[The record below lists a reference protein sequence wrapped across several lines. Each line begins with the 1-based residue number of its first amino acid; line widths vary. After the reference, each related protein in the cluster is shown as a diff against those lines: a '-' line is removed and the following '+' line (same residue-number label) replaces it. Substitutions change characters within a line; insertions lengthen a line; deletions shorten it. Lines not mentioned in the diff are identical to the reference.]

1 MKKDLSPI
9 RKKKALLGGVN
20 NLLDIEGESKPL
32 VVKSK
37 KINHEPYLN
46 AANDQ

>member
-9 RKKKALLGGVN
+9 KKKKAQLGGIN

-32 VVKSK
+32 VIKSK
-37 KINHEPYLN
+37 KINEPYLN